1 MLLALGLGTVGVLV
15 SRLVGI
21 VVGKLGGM
29 LMGKVGGI
37 VVGIAKAKLVGCKEF
52 LRNGVYWGEGG
63 WMSR

>member
-15 SRLVGI
+15 SRL
-21 VVGKLGGM
+21 VGKLGGM

-37 VVGIAKAKLVGCKEF
+37 VVGIAKAKLVGSKEF

>member
-1 MLLALGLGTVGVLV
+1 MGLGTVGVLV
-15 SRLVGI
+15 SRL
-21 VVGKLGGM
+21 VGKLGGM

-37 VVGIAKAKLVGCKEF
+37 VVGIAKAKLVGSKEF